1 MALDR
6 HRPPQRGA
14 GSKVDGEQ
22 PATGAEDHPPVGHQD
37 GSTIGYLHGP
47 DLVCRAAQVGVRGVA
62 VQRGVL
68 PVSDRPVD
76 SGMGHRDG
84 GAGGGRRDRKPPVR
98 TVALDEYGPLT
109 RYHPDGTTSPLE

>member
-1 MALDR
+1 
-6 HRPPQRGA
+6 
-14 GSKVDGEQ
+14 
-22 PATGAEDHPPVGHQD
+22 
-37 GSTIGYLHGP
+37 
-47 DLVCRAAQVGVRGVA
+47 
-62 VQRGVL
+62 L